1 MNIVAALDY
10 VAMYIIETD
19 FDSLI
24 NLYFFNS
31 FELGVEAGV
40 LLPSILACLPGSIIG
55 AASFRASL

>member
-10 VAMYIIETD
+10 VAMYITEID

-31 FELGVEAGV
+31 FKLGVEAGG
-40 LLPSILACLPGSIIG
+40 LLPLILACLSGNIIG
-55 AASFRASL
+55 AASFRASW